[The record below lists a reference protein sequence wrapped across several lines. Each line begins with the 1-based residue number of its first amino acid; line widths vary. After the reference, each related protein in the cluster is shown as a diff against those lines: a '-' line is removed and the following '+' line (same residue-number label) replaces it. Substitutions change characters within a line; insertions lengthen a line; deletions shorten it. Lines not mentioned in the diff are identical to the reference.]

1 MSAERARRLFVEVDR
16 AARRLEQLAEGRRER
31 LRDLARVRALEDET
45 AQVST
50 TIPCDTDDGVGYAVG
65 QLVEALRYKPEVR
78 RFDSRWGHCDFS
90 LT

>member
-1 MSAERARRLFVEVDR
+1 MDR

-50 TIPCDTDDGVGYAVG
+50 QSCMILEDGVSCVG
-65 QLVEALRYKPEVR
+65 
-78 RFDSRWGHCDFS
+78 SFS
-90 LT
+90 LWCLSIVRIKIKITT